1 MVHTSK
7 YVGNHE
13 LKQVC
18 RQPVLVHTSKYVGTQ
33 TMSVHINRVTQIG
46 ILLVAIKKPNDKTN
60 AGIKL

>member
-1 MVHTSK
+1 M
-7 YVGNHE
+7 
-13 LKQVC
+13 
-18 RQPVLVHTSKYVGTQ
+18 VHTSKYVGTQ